1 MAFSA
6 ITDRDIGIQ
15 EGTMLFSFTAS
26 GNILRGQAVEVV
38 DDMYVIATD
47 SNPANGFVG
56 VAAYGASKGDP
67 IAVYG
72 PGNIVWARVSGTSVT
87 AGTPVVAT
95 VDGLF
100 QPANA
105 VSGSGDFQHAHGV
118 ALDTQG
124 TTLGLCRIMLY

>member
-1 MAFSA
+1 MAFTA

-15 EGTMLFSFTAS
+15 EGTFLFSYTAS
-26 GNILRGQAVEVV
+26 GTILRGQAVEVV

-47 SNPANGFVG
+47 SNPAEGFVG

-72 PGNIVWARVSGTSVT
+72 AGNIVWGRVSGTSVT
-87 AGTPVVAT
+87 AGTQLEAT

-100 QPANA
+100 QPATPPSSA
-105 VSGSGDFQHAHGV
+105 SVAPVGV

-124 TTLGLCRIMLY
+124 TSLGLARILLY

>member
-1 MAFSA
+1 MAFTA

-15 EGTMLFSFTAS
+15 EGTFLFSYTAS
-26 GNILRGQAVEVV
+26 GTILRGQAVEVV

-47 SNPANGFVG
+47 SNPAEGFVG

-72 PGNIVWARVSGTSVT
+72 PGNIVWGRVSGTSVT
-87 AGTPVVAT
+87 AGTQLEAT

-100 QPANA
+100 QPATPPSSA
-105 VSGSGDFQHAHGV
+105 SVAPVGV

-124 TTLGLCRIMLY
+124 TSLGLARILLY

>member
-1 MAFSA
+1 MGFTA
-6 ITDRDIGIQ
+6 ISDRDIGIQ
-15 EGTMLFSFTAS
+15 EGTFLFSYTAS
-26 GNILRGQAVEVV
+26 GTILRGQAVEVV
-38 DDMYVIATD
+38 DDMYVIAT
-47 SNPANGFVG
+47 G
-56 VAAYGASKGDP
+56 VAAYGASAGEP

-72 PGNIVWARVSGTSVT
+72 PGNIVWGRVSGTSVT
-87 AGTPVVAT
+87 AGDPVVAT

-124 TTLGLCRIMLY
+124 TTLGLARILLY

>member
-1 MAFSA
+1 MAFTA

-26 GNILRGQAVEVV
+26 GTILRGQAVEVV

-47 SNPANGFVG
+47 SNPAEGFVG

-72 PGNIVWARVSGTSVT
+72 PGNIVWGRVSGTSVT
-87 AGTPVVAT
+87 AGTQLEAT

-100 QPANA
+100 QPATAPSAAA
-105 VSGSGDFQHAHGV
+105 VAPVGV

-124 TTLGLCRIMLY
+124 TTLGVCRILLY

>member
-1 MAFSA
+1 MAFTA

-15 EGTMLFSFTAS
+15 EGTFLFSYTAS
-26 GNILRGQAVEVV
+26 GTILRGQAVEVV

-47 SNPANGFVG
+47 SNPAEGFVG

-67 IAVYG
+67 SAVYG
-72 PGNIVWARVSGTSVT
+72 PGNIVWGRVSGTSVT
-87 AGTPVVAT
+87 AGTQLEAT

-100 QPANA
+100 QPATPPSSA
-105 VSGSGDFQHAHGV
+105 SVAPVGV

-124 TTLGLCRIMLY
+124 TSLGLARILLY

>member
-1 MAFSA
+1 MAFTA

-15 EGTMLFSFTAS
+15 EGTMLFSYTAS
-26 GNILRGQAVEVV
+26 GTILRGQAVEIVN
-38 DDMYVIATD
+38 DMYVIATD

-56 VAAYGASKGDP
+56 VAAYGATAGDP

-105 VSGSGDFQHAHGV
+105 VSGATDYQHAHGV

-124 TTLGLCRIMLY
+124 TSLGLARILLY